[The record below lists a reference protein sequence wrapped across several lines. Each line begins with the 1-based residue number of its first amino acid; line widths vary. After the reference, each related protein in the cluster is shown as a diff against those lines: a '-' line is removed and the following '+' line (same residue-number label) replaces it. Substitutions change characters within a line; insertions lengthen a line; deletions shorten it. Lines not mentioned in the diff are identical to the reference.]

1 MLDESQSK
9 IAELETKTRQL
20 QARHDAFEAKL
31 ATSVDQQTVAVR
43 THFRQE
49 LDAAEEVHRSQVE
62 SLHQK
67 AVQHV
72 EANASD
78 MAAALQQ
85 AFLQMET
92 EKSELVRS
100 YNDQLAAAEAK
111 VSATTKECGSA
122 LEQIVTFPTR
132 GWLTHDNELRRI
144 AKEDNTIF
152 AFGHLSSYPA
162 MPAADD
168 KERTRELKELEKIEG
183 AITKIH
189 KQTSHQEMLNMF
201 ILGASADL
209 LRQSGV
215 KL

>member
-122 LEQIVTFPTR
+122 LEQMVTEQQKQREVYEMHLEGVLAAATRRQDSQIVRFPNVCCCVRT
-132 GWLTHDNELRRI
+132 
-144 AKEDNTIF
+144 
-152 AFGHLSSYPA
+152 
-162 MPAADD
+162 AACCCCCCCW
-168 KERTRELKELEKIEG
+168 TGGTGSVWI
-183 AITKIH
+183 
-189 KQTSHQEMLNMF
+189 
-201 ILGASADL
+201 
-209 LRQSGV
+209 
-215 KL
+215 